1 MKKKIGILA
10 GMGPRSTSPFLEM
23 VLDQCQKQY
32 NAKYDIDYPHILIYS
47 LPTPF
52 YIDRVINHDEMKKT
66 IKNVLIDLEKS
77 GVDYIAM
84 PCNSAHI
91 YFDEIKE
98 SIKIPLMNI
107 VDETIKK
114 IKDKNKKI
122 TIFST
127 EVTMKSEIYQ
137 KGIQKSQNDFYFKK
151 EWQKTVNKIIQMVKN
166 NENKENIEK
175 KWIKLIKE
183 VKKNKVEYIII
194 ACTDLSML
202 KNDFKMIK
210 IIDSSKSLAE
220 SVIKKY
226 LH

>member
-23 VLDQCQKQY
+23 VLNQCQKQY

-66 IKNVLIDLEKS
+66 IKNGLKDLEKS

-175 KWIKLIKE
+175 EWRKLIKE
-183 VKKNKVEYIII
+183 VKENKVEYIII

>member
-66 IKNVLIDLEKS
+66 IKNGLKDLEKS

-137 KGIQKSQNDFYFKK
+137 KGIQKSQNNFYFKK

-175 KWIKLIKE
+175 EWIKLIKE
-183 VKKNKVEYIII
+183 VKENKVEYIII

>member
-66 IKNVLIDLEKS
+66 IKNGLKDLEKS

-151 EWQKTVNKIIQMVKN
+151 EWQKNVNKIIQMVKN

-175 KWIKLIKE
+175 EWRKLIKE
-183 VKKNKVEYIII
+183 VKENKVEYIII